1 MESSDDELDEDT
13 EDEADAEYEAVVAED
28 AAAEDDDAS
37 TIPTELKKWMVKIE
51 AEQAKHAQKLD
62 GILEILKKL
71 EKRTST

>member
-51 AEQAKHAQKLD
+51 AEQAKHAEQAVSRA
-62 GILEILKKL
+62 GLESLRIYRR
-71 EKRTST
+71 E